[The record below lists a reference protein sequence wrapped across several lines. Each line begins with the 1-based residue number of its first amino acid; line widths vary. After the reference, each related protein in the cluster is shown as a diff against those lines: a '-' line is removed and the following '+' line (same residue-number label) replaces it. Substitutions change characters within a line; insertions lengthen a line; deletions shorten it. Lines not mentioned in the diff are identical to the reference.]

1 MRSCPVSPLV
11 CLSPS
16 DASDEEPL
24 GHCFPNWPSI
34 SSWQKQQWLGA
45 TKLEEVSL
53 APWHSLLSLSF
64 PADMTYVLSGSSY
77 RWSLLNA
84 RTPRLSID
92 AVITT
97 HSRSPWPKGA
107 DLLLV
112 AGADWW
118 FPWTFHRQGGA
129 WAVLFPS
136 REKQTLEHHRGTC
149 PAPSNLYTWVA
160 WNHSSVRM

>member
-84 RTPRLSID
+84 RTPQLNID

-112 AGADWW
+112 AKGNWCW
-118 FPWTFHRQGGA
+118 LMVSMNFPPAGWGLGCPVSIQRKTDTGTPQRYLPCSFKLVHEWLGTT
-129 WAVLFPS
+129 AV
-136 REKQTLEHHRGTC
+136 
-149 PAPSNLYTWVA
+149 
-160 WNHSSVRM
+160 